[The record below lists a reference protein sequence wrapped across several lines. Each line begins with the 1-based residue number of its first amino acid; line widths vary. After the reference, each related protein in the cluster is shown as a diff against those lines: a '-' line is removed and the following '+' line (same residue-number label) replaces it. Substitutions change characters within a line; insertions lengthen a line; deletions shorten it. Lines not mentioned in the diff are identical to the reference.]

1 MSGKYSIVA
10 VILLL
15 AAAAVA
21 VGFLKTTDPGKAAAA
36 DLRGQDEVHIVLTDK
51 GWEPSK
57 VLISE
62 GTTVVFSSQRPYPY
76 WPASNEHPSHSIY
89 PEFDPKEP
97 VMASSTWSFR
107 PKQGVWGFHDHIR
120 SYYSG
125 VLYVE

>member
-1 MSGKYSIVA
+1 MSSKYSIVA
-10 VILLL
+10 VILLV
-15 AAAAVA
+15 AVA
-21 VGFLKTTDPGKAAAA
+21 IVVLGFVRAGDPGKEGAA
-36 DLRGQDEVHIVLTDK
+36 DLRGQDEVRIVLTDK